1 MNATALISAEH
12 AERAAAN
19 RAAAVHAPSLL
30 ASFRH
35 LGRDRPVSCPFCTG
49 FEVTFAP
56 SVSAARR
63 EPAPASWGGVGIAG
77 APVRG
82 ADSSPTLLHWI

>member
-19 RAAAVHAPSLL
+19 RAAAVHAPGLL

-56 SVSAARR
+56 
-63 EPAPASWGGVGIAG
+63 
-77 APVRG
+77 
-82 ADSSPTLLHWI
+82 

>member
-19 RAAAVHAPSLL
+19 RAAAVHAPGLM

-35 LGRDRPVSCPFCTG
+35 LAWIHRSSRGKSG
-49 FEVTFAP
+49 
-56 SVSAARR
+56 AA
-63 EPAPASWGGVGIAG
+63 
-77 APVRG
+77 
-82 ADSSPTLLHWI
+82 T